1 MIILETVMWWKV
13 TMCSTEKEINI
24 TTCTIWSKCDCLSNF
39 SWTDRKQVSTVSDES
54 LTCAQFGE
62 HLHGVIKSLLAEQ
75 IEGEEILDVM
85 YLLLLITVWII
96 LHLLAATKKG
106 LALALQQKKKILRF
120 FSESFQEY
128 EVLEKCPWKAGSLDR
143 LTIMYKATSILRFQR
158 TPLNQDK
165 WVQCSVLWAKMLIE
179 SWGI

>member
-13 TMCSTEKEINI
+13 TMCSTKKEMNI
-24 TTCTIWSKCDCLSNF
+24 TTRTIWSKCGRLTNLA
-39 SWTDRKQVSTVSDES
+39 WADRKQVSTVSDES
-54 LTCAQFGE
+54 PTCAQFGE

-96 LHLLAATKKG
+96 LHLLAATKKKG
-106 LALALQQKKKILRF
+106 LALALRQKNILRL

-128 EVLEKCPWKAGSLDR
+128 VVLEKCPWKARSLDR
-143 LTIMYKATSILRFQR
+143 LCIIY
-158 TPLNQDK
+158 
-165 WVQCSVLWAKMLIE
+165 
-179 SWGI
+179 